1 MIVTFQE
8 TNVVRDAPMI
18 KMNIKMIMKI
28 ITITRTKTN
37 KVTIKAIL
45 ITKTI
50 ISMIMKVK
58 TETKVGLLAAS

>member
-1 MIVTFQE
+1 
-8 TNVVRDAPMI
+8 MI

-58 TETKVGLLAAS
+58 TEMKLGLRAAS

>member
-28 ITITRTKTN
+28 ITITRTKKN

-58 TETKVGLLAAS
+58 TEMKLGLRAAS